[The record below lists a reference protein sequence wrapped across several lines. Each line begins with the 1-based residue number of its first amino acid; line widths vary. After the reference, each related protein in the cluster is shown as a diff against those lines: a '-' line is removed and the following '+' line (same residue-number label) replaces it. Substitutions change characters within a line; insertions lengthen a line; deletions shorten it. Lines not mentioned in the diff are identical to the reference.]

1 MAIRVVFC
9 FDYDY
14 DDAAA
19 ADDLQNCNEKY
30 RILLIVQVL
39 YYSIV
44 FGHLTRNRIV
54 ESYT

>member
-19 ADDLQNCNEKY
+19 DDDLQNCNEKY